1 MNEIIYKFNNSSPNK
16 ELTNSLT
23 QKNILSISSDFS
35 VPELKNILSK
45 NPYLVNT
52 EDENKET
59 FMSYAIKRNN
69 TDIINLLLTS
79 PIINLSYQN
88 EFTGNTYLHLA
99 VIQQNIKLIKTL
111 LDKGI
116 FIDIQNNEGN
126 TALHLA
132 YYVNNIDIIKLLIE
146 NDIDFSIKNKKGLI
160 PEEIEPI
167 ENINDIAG
175 YEVND
180 ISKKNLGDLNL
191 SNSGET
197 KYKSSLKT
205 KNENLLK
212 EKNKKINSINLNYN
226 LNDSSDKKN
235 DINIQNFDIRL
246 SNIINENDFDNVQT
260 IQNEFFQENEP
271 EKEQEKNLIGLSQEL
286 NLSTIKV
293 NNNNIYKKEKM
304 IQCENKSLYEF
315 LAQINMQKYYN
326 IFNNNGFEDVNII
339 IEDTKLGNN
348 LTDMQLKMIGI
359 SNPGD
364 RAKILIRFEEKSN
377 LFNFVVPKSVYYT
390 LNNFDKYDKDININ
404 NLNIWLKTIKLEQY
418 LIKFIDNGYYSHELL
433 LVQTL
438 SKNPLSDAILK
449 DELGIEKLGHRARI
463 LNKLNEE
470 SKHYVNYLRESIIT
484 YHEEENSKNCSDCF
498 II

>member
-1 MNEIIYKFNNSSPNK
+1 MDEIIYKFNNSSPNK

-226 LNDSSDKKN
+226 
-235 DINIQNFDIRL
+235 
-246 SNIINENDFDNVQT
+246 
-260 IQNEFFQENEP
+260 
-271 EKEQEKNLIGLSQEL
+271 
-286 NLSTIKV
+286 
-293 NNNNIYKKEKM
+293 
-304 IQCENKSLYEF
+304 
-315 LAQINMQKYYN
+315 
-326 IFNNNGFEDVNII
+326 
-339 IEDTKLGNN
+339 
-348 LTDMQLKMIGI
+348 
-359 SNPGD
+359 
-364 RAKILIRFEEKSN
+364 
-377 LFNFVVPKSVYYT
+377 
-390 LNNFDKYDKDININ
+390 
-404 NLNIWLKTIKLEQY
+404 
-418 LIKFIDNGYYSHELL
+418 
-433 LVQTL
+433 
-438 SKNPLSDAILK
+438 
-449 DELGIEKLGHRARI
+449 
-463 LNKLNEE
+463 
-470 SKHYVNYLRESIIT
+470 
-484 YHEEENSKNCSDCF
+484 
-498 II
+498 